1 MRKPGKKKSGKK
13 QLDRIEKK
21 EDLELKKIGR
31 LEHEV
36 EEIEKALEKPK
47 KKALR
52 KVNFKPVG
60 EKKMPTD
67 FSIVAGTSGVFSA
80 VLTPPNGAQAPG
92 TTPQWA
98 ASDGSVVLSPTSDGM
113 KVEAAVPA
121 GFAGT
126 SFDLTLSAV
135 SADSGVGTVSKTHTI
150 TVTAPPLTAIDF
162 GQDS

>member
-1 MRKPGKKKSGKK
+1 VNKKKPHNGKK

-21 EDLELKKIGR
+21 EDKELKKIGK

-36 EEIEKALEKPK
+36 EEIEQALKKPK

-52 KVNFKPVG
+52 KINYKQVG
-60 EKKMPTD
+60 EKQMPTD

-80 VLTPPNGAQAPG
+80 VLTPPGGAQAPG
-92 TTPQWA
+92 TVPQWV
-98 ASDGSVVLSPTSDGM
+98 ASDSSVVLTPTSDGI

-121 GFAGT
+121 GFSGT
-126 SFDLTLSAV
+126 TFDLSLSAV
-135 SADSGVGTVSKTHTI
+135 SSDSGVGTVSKTHTI
-150 TVTAPPLTAIDF
+150 TVSAAPLTAIDF